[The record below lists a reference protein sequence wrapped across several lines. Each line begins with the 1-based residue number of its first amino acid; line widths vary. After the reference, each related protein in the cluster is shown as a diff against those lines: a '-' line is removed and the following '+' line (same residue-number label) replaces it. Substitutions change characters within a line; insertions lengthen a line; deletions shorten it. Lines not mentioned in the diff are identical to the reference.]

1 MFKYQQISCG
11 DKHRYIVGCPR
22 VAFPFDTDMQSV
34 EYPTA
39 HCSAM
44 VRLGARLIELTA
56 QTRNELFW
64 KATWKVA
71 NRQSH
76 SYPLSLRVGISAG
89 SVAGIV
95 LGVCRRF
102 YCVYGPTVNRCR
114 CRVCSCQL
122 ARPLHDSGAVRAGNR
137 PSIPK
142 RTLNETPRT
151 A

>member
-1 MFKYQQISCG
+1 
-11 DKHRYIVGCPR
+11 
-22 VAFPFDTDMQSV
+22 
-34 EYPTA
+34 
-39 HCSAM
+39 M

-102 YCVYGPTVNRCR
+102 YCVYGPTVNRAARMCHQSPPNKIAASQTFADTQEIR
-114 CRVCSCQL
+114 AMPDISTTKCVRVTIKGLGEQDIAFLSPQTGGVHGDGEVAPAAL
-122 ARPLHDSGAVRAGNR
+122 AVDARVD
-137 PSIPK
+137 
-142 RTLNETPRT
+142 
-151 A
+151 